1 MNTTSTPLKTLLLNP
16 PSFENFDGGASS
28 RWPAVREIESY
39 WYPVWLAYP
48 AGLLEGSRLLD
59 APPHH
64 VSADETIEIA
74 KSYEFLVLFTS
85 TVGWSG
91 DHALAQAVK
100 KANPAI
106 KITFVGPPVTTDPDR
121 ALNECSAI
129 DFVCRREFDFSVVE
143 FANYK
148 PLEDILGIS
157 YRLPD
162 GTHQHNPD
170 RPQVEKLDKPD
181 MPWATEIYAR
191 DMDVTKYNVPFLLH
205 PYVSLYSTRGCPAQC
220 TFCLWPQTLSGHA
233 WRKRSTD
240 DVAAE
245 MANAKKLF
253 PNVKEFF
260 FDDDTFNIQKE
271 RTIELC
277 AKLKPL
283 GLTWSC
289 TSRVTT
295 HRDTLKAMKDAGC
308 RLLIVGFESGDPQI
322 LKNIKKGATVERAR
336 EFVKDCH
343 DLGLIIHADFI
354 LGLPGETKPVD
365 PQHHRLRQGS
375 RLRNHPGLD
384 RPRLPGHR
392 VLRVRREE
400 RLHHQPQDG
409 RRQGPPDGPHRI
421 PRPAGRVRHGNGPQ
435 VLRRILLPPQ
445 GRLPRRLESDRQPG
459 RPSPLCRSEILHE
472 AARPAQQGQ
481 PQNGRRKRS
490 QAAGIRLHERLR
502 DSPFSKPRV
511 CLDSGLFFALQRH
524 SPPQAS
530 CTLETLP
537 VSQSSN
543 HKMTHR
549 LTAQQYATLLAVV
562 LTASFGD
569 ALLSRGMAQVTA
581 TSGPVDVH
589 HLSLL
594 LHALLNP
601 NVIAGIVLL
610 IGFFATYTTALSWAD
625 LTFVMPATAFGN
637 VVVALISR
645 FLLHESLS
653 WSRWLGI
660 LLITSAVGFVANRPA
675 RTELPSGRPPE
686 ELPATR
692 SGVAL

>member
-1 MNTTSTPLKTLLLNP
+1 MKPLKTLLLNP
-16 PSFENFDGGASS
+16 PSFEKFDGGASS

-39 WYPVWLAYP
+39 WYPVWLTYP

-74 KSYEFLVLFTS
+74 KGYGFLVLFTS
-85 TVGWSG
+85 TVGWAG

-100 KANPAI
+100 KANPTI

-148 PLEDILGIS
+148 PMNEILGIS
-157 YRLPD
+157 YRGEDNTIL
-162 GTHQHNPD
+162 HNPD

-253 PNVKEFF
+253 PHVKEFF

-295 HRDTLKAMKDAGC
+295 HRDTLKAMKNAGC

-354 LGLPGETKPVD
+354 LGLPGETK
-365 PQHHRLRQGS
+365 QS
-375 RLRNHPGLD
+375 IRNTIDFAKSLDCETIQVSIAHAFPGTEFYEFAEKNGYITNQKMEDDSGHQMAHIEYPGLPVEYVMEMVHRFYD
-384 RPRLPGHR
+384 EYYFRPKAAFRVVWKAVVNRDVPRLY
-392 VLRVRREE
+392 VEAKSFMKLRAQRNKASRKMKEE
-400 RLHHQPQDG
+400 
-409 RRQGPPDGPHRI
+409 
-421 PRPAGRVRHGNGPQ
+421 N
-435 VLRRILLPPQ
+435 
-445 GRLPRRLESDRQPG
+445 
-459 RPSPLCRSEILHE
+459 
-472 AARPAQQGQ
+472 
-481 PQNGRRKRS
+481 
-490 QAAGIRLHERLR
+490 
-502 DSPFSKPRV
+502 
-511 CLDSGLFFALQRH
+511 ALK
-524 SPPQAS
+524 A
-530 CTLETLP
+530 
-537 VSQSSN
+537 
-543 HKMTHR
+543 
-549 LTAQQYATLLAVV
+549 
-562 LTASFGD
+562 
-569 ALLSRGMAQVTA
+569 
-581 TSGPVDVH
+581 
-589 HLSLL
+589 
-594 LHALLNP
+594 
-601 NVIAGIVLL
+601 
-610 IGFFATYTTALSWAD
+610 
-625 LTFVMPATAFGN
+625 
-637 VVVALISR
+637 
-645 FLLHESLS
+645 HESVSLN
-653 WSRWLGI
+653 
-660 LLITSAVGFVANRPA
+660 A
-675 RTELPSGRPPE
+675 
-686 ELPATR
+686 
-692 SGVAL
+692 